1 MHIFRL
7 FLDLLASKGLSDQQ
21 KDLEILLLRHQ
32 LRILERK
39 LPRAPRMS
47 QWEKPVLAVL
57 AARFAALTKGTGKRL
72 DEAVLLFKPDT
83 VLRWHRDL
91 VRWKWTFRR
100 VGRPPVVPE
109 LQQQILRRLL
119 AAPSLR
125 IYR

>member
-91 VRWKWTFRR
+91 VRRKWTFRR